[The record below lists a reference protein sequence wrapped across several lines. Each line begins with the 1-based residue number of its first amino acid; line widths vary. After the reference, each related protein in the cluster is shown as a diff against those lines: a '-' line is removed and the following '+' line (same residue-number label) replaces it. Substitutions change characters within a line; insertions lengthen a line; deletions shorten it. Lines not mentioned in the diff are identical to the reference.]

1 MTDENIFLSNLSS
14 HRIKQNIIMLIIA
27 QAKAYGPIPAGKHRK
42 SIQHESG
49 IPDRKSP
56 ESSGLEHCFH
66 FSLISGARNYPP
78 DDKQISAIYV
88 LYLVITR
95 KSRHGNYFLGLIIL
109 VRLFIFCFSIL

>member
-1 MTDENIFLSNLSS
+1 MDENIFLSNLSS

-27 QAKAYGPIPAGKHRK
+27 QEKAYGPIPAGKHRK

-56 ESSGLEHCFH
+56 ESSGREHCFH

-88 LYLVITR
+88 LYWHGFKCSVEYMICSAKLNIK
-95 KSRHGNYFLGLIIL
+95 KSVNWMNAK
-109 VRLFIFCFSIL
+109 